1 MGFYESIVVDTSHRA
16 AVKPIF
22 PTKRAMMNLAVIIHR
37 NDERPAFFLQ
47 IGHDKTSMG
56 KNPEIRI
63 IEGIG
68 IRED

>member
-1 MGFYESIVVDTSHRA
+1 
-16 AVKPIF
+16 
-22 PTKRAMMNLAVIIHR
+22 MNLTVIIHR
-37 NDERPAFFLQ
+37 SGERPAFFLQ